1 MREWISKATS
11 ALCYRALQ
19 LEFPFS
25 TKRNTYAHARLNLS
39 MTAGTR
45 LGPYQILGLLGAGGM
60 GEVYRAKDPR
70 LDREVAV
77 KVLPSQLSEDAQ
89 SLARFEQEAKAVA
102 ALSHP
107 NILSV
112 FDVGTAQGVIY
123 MVTELL
129 EGGTLRARLTEGRIP
144 EKRVIEIGLAVAAG
158 LSAAQSK
165 GITHRDLKPENIFL
179 TSDGQV
185 KILDF
190 GLATRVK
197 SKLTAEELADAPTE
211 AYAHTT
217 AGTMLGTIGYMSPE
231 QVKGEKVNATS
242 DIFSLGCVLYELVS
256 HRRAFAEPT
265 ASETLAAILRDDPP
279 PLVGVEWQRVVSHCL
294 EKDPSERFQSAR
306 DLAFALRAINDGVTH
321 DVIGAAPKKSDLGR
335 RAWVTAAGVGLV
347 ALASKIYLVPW
358 WYGQTAAS
366 LAVLPFVNVGGN
378 PDTEYLSDGFSE
390 NLIRN
395 LSRLG
400 ALRVKSR
407 ESVFPYKGKKMDA
420 QKIGRELLVS
430 AVLTGE
436 VAQHDDRISIA
447 VDLVDSRD
455 STVIWK
461 ETYDRPMNDVAAIE
475 QEIAGMIAEKLR
487 VKSTDAGNTNPGPR
501 STQSTEAYQLVL
513 KGRFQAN
520 LRTEEALQNS
530 VKLFEQAIEKDPSYA
545 PAFAGLAYAYNLLG
559 GYGVRD
565 PELTFKRARSAAIEA
580 LNLDEN
586 MADARASLGRVKTY
600 YDWDWAGAEKEYR
613 RSIKLDPGNATAHQW
628 YGIHLGAVGRTGEA
642 IAQMKLAR
650 EADPLSKIINANV
663 GWCYY
668 IAHQNELAIKEGNQ
682 AIDFDPGFAWG
693 YNVLGS
699 AYVQQNRYGEA
710 IAQLQ
715 KSVTIT
721 KRGAIELTLL
731 AHAYGISGQPEKARQ
746 LLDELKGMSPKRF
759 VPPEYLAMIYAGM
772 GDKGQALDWLEKG
785 YALRSMQA
793 FFLPDPR
800 YDIVRAEPRF
810 RDLMKRIG
818 LET

>member
-1 MREWISKATS
+1 
-11 ALCYRALQ
+11 
-19 LEFPFS
+19 
-25 TKRNTYAHARLNLS
+25 

-112 FDVGTAQGVIY
+112 FDVGTAHGVIY

-129 EGGTLRARLTEGRIP
+129 DGGTLRDRLTEGRIP

-190 GLATRVK
+190 GLATRAK
-197 SKLTAEELADAPTE
+197 SKLTAEELADAPT
-211 AYAHTT
+211 ATYAHTT

-256 HRRAFAEPT
+256 RRRAFAEPT

-279 PLVGVEWQRVVSHCL
+279 PLDAVEWQRVVSHCL
-294 EKDPSERFQSAR
+294 EKNPSERFQSAR
-306 DLAFALRAINDGVTH
+306 DLAFALRAINDGATY
-321 DVIGAAPKKSDLGR
+321 DMIAAAPKKSDLGR

-347 ALASKIYLVPW
+347 ALAAKIYLVPW
-358 WYGQTAAS
+358 WYGQAAAS
-366 LAVLPFVNVGGN
+366 LAVLPFVNVGGD
-378 PDTEYLSDGFSE
+378 PDTEYLSEGFSE

-407 ESVFPYKGKKMDA
+407 ESVLPYKGKKMDA
-420 QKIGRELLVS
+420 QQIGRELFVS
-430 AVLTGE
+430 AVLIGE

-461 ETYDRPMNDVAAIE
+461 EDV
-475 QEIAGMIAEKLR
+475 
-487 VKSTDAGNTNPGPR
+487 
-501 STQSTEAYQLVL
+501 
-513 KGRFQAN
+513 
-520 LRTEEALQNS
+520 
-530 VKLFEQAIEKDPSYA
+530 
-545 PAFAGLAYAYNLLG
+545 
-559 GYGVRD
+559 
-565 PELTFKRARSAAIEA
+565 
-580 LNLDEN
+580 
-586 MADARASLGRVKTY
+586 
-600 YDWDWAGAEKEYR
+600 
-613 RSIKLDPGNATAHQW
+613 
-628 YGIHLGAVGRTGEA
+628 
-642 IAQMKLAR
+642 
-650 EADPLSKIINANV
+650 
-663 GWCYY
+663 
-668 IAHQNELAIKEGNQ
+668 
-682 AIDFDPGFAWG
+682 
-693 YNVLGS
+693 
-699 AYVQQNRYGEA
+699 
-710 IAQLQ
+710 
-715 KSVTIT
+715 
-721 KRGAIELTLL
+721 
-731 AHAYGISGQPEKARQ
+731 
-746 LLDELKGMSPKRF
+746 
-759 VPPEYLAMIYAGM
+759 
-772 GDKGQALDWLEKG
+772 
-785 YALRSMQA
+785 
-793 FFLPDPR
+793 
-800 YDIVRAEPRF
+800 
-810 RDLMKRIG
+810 
-818 LET
+818 